1 MQDEHIMPS
10 EISGEMVCSIA
21 NLAALG
27 VDGIEKT
34 FMNLRDTMLDA
45 VTSSTIAKG
54 VRTVNGADGYH
65 IDVHVITEKGVVI
78 PHVCRNAQIR
88 VKESVEIMT
97 GKRVAAVNMHVEGSG
112 KY

>member
-1 MQDEHIMPS
+1 MNNDRIIPT
-10 EISGEMVCSIA
+10 EISPEMVCSIA

-34 FMNLRDTMLDA
+34 YMSLKNVMIDA
-45 VTSSTIAKG
+45 MTRSTIAKG
-54 VRTVNGADGYH
+54 VRVEEKEDGYT
-65 IDVHVITEKGVVI
+65 IDVYVITDRNVI
-78 PHVCRNAQIR
+78 IPNVCRTAQIK

-97 GKRVAAVNMHVEGSG
+97 GKPVVAVNIFVEGSG